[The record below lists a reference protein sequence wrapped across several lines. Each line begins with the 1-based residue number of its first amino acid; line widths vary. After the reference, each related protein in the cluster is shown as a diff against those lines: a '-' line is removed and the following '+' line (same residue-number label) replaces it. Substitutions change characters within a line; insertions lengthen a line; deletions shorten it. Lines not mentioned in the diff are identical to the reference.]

1 MKYRKEQ
8 KNGDM
13 DAMENRALWSKN
25 LLSFRGSC
33 SSSLLGVFC
42 CSHLVDD

>member
-8 KNGDM
+8 KNGD
-13 DAMENRALWSKN
+13 MENRALWSKN
-25 LLSFRGSC
+25 LLSFRESC